1 MGVNG
6 FFEAIERGTTLKLP
20 SALELEV
27 LSDSELNTWIAA
39 AIDTIKASYTLHGD
53 DSDQQQ
59 LYRAL
64 ETDQKRRNA
73 MAILSENGSV

>member
-1 MGVNG
+1 M
-6 FFEAIERGTTLKLP
+6 ELP
-20 SALELEV
+20 SALQLEA
-27 LSDSELNTWIAA
+27 LSDNELNTWIAT
-39 AIDTIKASYTLHGD
+39 AIDAIKASYTLYGD

>member
-1 MGVNG
+1 L
-6 FFEAIERGTTLKLP
+6 RLP

-27 LSDSELNTWIAA
+27 LSDVELNTWIAT
-39 AIDTIKASYTLHGD
+39 AIDAIKESHTLYGD

-64 ETDQKRRNA
+64 ETDLKRRNT
-73 MAILSENGSV
+73 ITGLSENATS

>member
-1 MGVNG
+1 M
-6 FFEAIERGTTLKLP
+6 ELP

-27 LSDSELNTWIAA
+27 LSDSELNAWIAI
-39 AIDTIKASYTLHGD
+39 AIDAIESTHTLRDD
-53 DSDQQQ
+53 DSNQQR

-73 MAILSENGSV
+73 MAVLSENGSA

>member
-1 MGVNG
+1 M
-6 FFEAIERGTTLKLP
+6 ELP

-27 LSDSELNTWIAA
+27 LSDSELNAWIEK
-39 AIDTIKASYTLHGD
+39 AIDAIKATHTLLGD

-64 ETDQKRRNA
+64 ETDQSRRKA
-73 MAILSENGSV
+73 MAVLSENGSA